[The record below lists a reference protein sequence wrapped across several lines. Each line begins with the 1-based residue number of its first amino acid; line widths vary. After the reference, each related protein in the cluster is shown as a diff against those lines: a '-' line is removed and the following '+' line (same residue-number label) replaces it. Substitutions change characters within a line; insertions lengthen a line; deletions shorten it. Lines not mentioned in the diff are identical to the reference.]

1 MAADSPEFGQFGEKG
16 PCGHVADAR
25 DGFQKCLSLAPSW
38 GMFDGFADVM
48 VDRVELLL
56 KKSNMAC
63 ESSGEMLVDGL
74 AATIGFHADHL
85 DDLAIDGPVSRG
97 RGCRRCVPKA
107 YAVAARR
114 LPLRL
119 AADHPASDAL
129 VASSV
134 SATPWDLPVAA
145 GRRRS
150 LRQTQVQGLSDRL
163 FSYRHRRGSNRAGQ
177 AISHRR
183 DRPDLQIRLRRTA
196 REGDAPHRR

>member
-85 DDLAIDGPVSRG
+85 DDLAPPANDFGEVVPLRFRKRSYFRPNALGEKGNHLRIERVGLIPKVIAIDRCGPNRAFRG
-97 RGCRRCVPKA
+97 R
-107 YAVAARR
+107 
-114 LPLRL
+114 
-119 AADHPASDAL
+119 
-129 VASSV
+129 
-134 SATPWDLPVAA
+134 
-145 GRRRS
+145 
-150 LRQTQVQGLSDRL
+150 
-163 FSYRHRRGSNRAGQ
+163 
-177 AISHRR
+177 
-183 DRPDLQIRLRRTA
+183 
-196 REGDAPHRR
+196 